1 MEFRY
6 RRPSPRLAGFVE
18 ILWYWE
24 GPRRPHDFE
33 RLLPDGSME
42 LIVNL
47 REDEVRA
54 YDRRDL
60 RRFERLEGCILTG
73 PRSEYFVIDTDQ
85 QTRVLGVHFR
95 PGGAF
100 PFLRLPADELHCLQI
115 SLSGVWG
122 SFAREV
128 RERALTAKTAG
139 ARFDVLESA
148 LLARLAKPLERHRAV
163 DYALGQF
170 CTGARTVAEVVKT
183 TGLSARRFIQL
194 FKQQVGM
201 APKQYCRVR
210 RFQAVIRNLPSG
222 LAIDWAGLA
231 ADHGYFDQAH
241 LIHEFHAIAGISPG
255 QYAAARTEHLN
266 HVPMR

>member
-95 PGGAF
+95 PVW
-100 PFLRLPADELHCLQI
+100 RLHGDNGYVDVDALD
-115 SLSGVWG
+115 G
-122 SFAREV
+122 REV
-128 RERALTAKTAG
+128 DVQLVGSRHG
-139 ARFDVLESA
+139 AMMLE
-148 LLARLAKPLERHRAV
+148 
-163 DYALGQF
+163 
-170 CTGARTVAEVVKT
+170 
-183 TGLSARRFIQL
+183 
-194 FKQQVGM
+194 
-201 APKQYCRVR
+201 
-210 RFQAVIRNLPSG
+210 
-222 LAIDWAGLA
+222 
-231 ADHGYFDQAH
+231 
-241 LIHEFHAIAGISPG
+241 
-255 QYAAARTEHLN
+255 
-266 HVPMR
+266 

>member
-122 SFAREV
+122 S
-128 RERALTAKTAG
+128 
-139 ARFDVLESA
+139 
-148 LLARLAKPLERHRAV
+148 LAPP
-163 DYALGQF
+163 
-170 CTGARTVAEVVKT
+170 
-183 TGLSARRFIQL
+183 ARRREGTA
-194 FKQQVGM
+194 VTARPRCSSPSTPAGCA
-201 APKQYCRVR
+201 APQPSPVSLSRGPRAR
-210 RFQAVIRNLPSG
+210 RGVSCEPR
-222 LAIDWAGLA
+222 
-231 ADHGYFDQAH
+231 
-241 LIHEFHAIAGISPG
+241 
-255 QYAAARTEHLN
+255 AARS
-266 HVPMR
+266 VPGRSCPR